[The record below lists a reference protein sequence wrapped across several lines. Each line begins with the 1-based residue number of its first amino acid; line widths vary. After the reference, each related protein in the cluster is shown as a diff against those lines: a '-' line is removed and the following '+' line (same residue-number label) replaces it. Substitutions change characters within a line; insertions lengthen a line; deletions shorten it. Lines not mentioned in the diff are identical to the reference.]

1 MTVDELLRTLE
12 SREDEI
18 ATLCAELVQRP
29 TPNPPGDTA
38 ACAAHIQRYFEV
50 HGVPTTLYA
59 RVDGKV
65 NLCARVAGA
74 DPRTLLW
81 MGHLDVVPPG
91 DPAAWRDDPYS
102 GRIADGHVY
111 GRGAS
116 DMKGSCAAAMVAATT
131 LHDAGT
137 PPYTLEFWFTCD
149 EEIGGQDGAK
159 WLATDGHIAGDACL
173 IGDSSGSTAATPYI
187 DVGCKSVFWVTL
199 RAEGRTAHG
208 STPYLGVNALEK
220 LLTVIRRVQTVSEAP
235 LPIPA
240 DLQPVLETSVAFLL
254 DDPALTAAQRDA
266 VRCVYQY
273 PTVSLNLLNSGVKV
287 NVVPDQA
294 EARIDIRL
302 TPGVDLDAFT
312 RRVQGLIDAAGVDGV
327 TAAYQTGVGYYESPH
342 LAFTQQLR
350 DAVAQVAGSPVG
362 LKVLTGGTDAINL
375 KPQGVPCLGFGAGL
389 RGVAHTPNERVP
401 IANLVLAAKVYALF
415 PTLYAP
421 G

>member
-1 MTVDELLRTLE
+1 LLRTLE

-18 ATLCAELVQRP
+18 ATLCSELVKLP

-38 ACAAHIQRYFEV
+38 ACAAYIQRYFEA
-50 HGVPTTLYA
+50 HDVPATIHA
-59 RVDGKV
+59 RVDGKA
-65 NLCARVAGA
+65 NLCARIAGA

-81 MGHLDVVPPG
+81 MGHIDVVPPG
-91 DPAAWRDDPYS
+91 DPTAWRDNPYS

-159 WLATDGHIAGDACL
+159 WLANDGRIDGDACL

-199 RAEGRTAHG
+199 RADGRTAHG
-208 STPYLGVNALEK
+208 ATPYLGINALEK
-220 LLTVIRRVQTVSEAP
+220 LLAVIARVKTLGAVP
-235 LPIPA
+235 LPVPA
-240 DLQPVLETSVAFLL
+240 DLQPVLETSVDFLL
-254 DDPALTAAQRDA
+254 GDAGLTAAQRDA
-266 VRCVYQY
+266 VRRVYQY
-273 PTVSLNLLNSGVKV
+273 PTVSLNILRGGVKV

-302 TPGVDLDAFT
+302 TPGANVEDVK
-312 RRVQGLIDAAGVDGV
+312 RRVQTLIDTEGVDGITV
-327 TAAYQTGVGYYESPH
+327 AYQTGVGYYESPH

-350 DAVAQVAGSPVG
+350 DAVARASESRVA

-375 KPQGVPCLGFGAGL
+375 KPQGIPCLGFGAGL
-389 RGVAHTPNERVP
+389 RGMAHTPNEHVS

-421 G
+421 R